1 MKKTV
6 DRKLIYFA
14 ALWIAVAFT
23 PLVAQEETDPF
34 EEEFGEEFLDEE
46 GFLEE
51 EDFPLEGDEFGDEEF
66 FDEEGF
72 DEEGFDEEGLAGF
85 DDLEAAPFQEDFEGD
100 TRQGYTITVSG
111 GMPTFRNS
119 TLLPW
124 LGTPN
129 GRVSVDLPSYLSI
142 GPIGF
147 RLGAEV
153 GTYDFTYDETGLTI
167 KNKDVLPLKG
177 KFGGIGFFGVITIP
191 SGPAN
196 LRLGM
201 GMLGTSPAYMAV
213 QSIGMALGDL
223 LDLRLGIRAT
233 AAYNVPDGLT
243 TAGTHMSWVDA
254 FMALGVTF

>member
-66 FDEEGF
+66 FDEEG
-72 DEEGFDEEGLAGF
+72 
-85 DDLEAAPFQEDFEGD
+85 
-100 TRQGYTITVSG
+100 TITVSG

>member
-124 LGTPN
+124 LGA
-129 GRVSVDLPSYLSI
+129 REVRRHRLFWRHYDSI
-142 GPIGF
+142 GAGKPSPRHGNAGNF
-147 RLGAEV
+147 SRLHGRTKHRYGPGGSV
-153 GTYDFTYDETGLTI
+153 RLETWH
-167 KNKDVLPLKG
+167 PCHR
-177 KFGGIGFFGVITIP
+177 
-191 SGPAN
+191 
-196 LRLGM
+196 RL
-201 GMLGTSPAYMAV
+201 
-213 QSIGMALGDL
+213 Q
-223 LDLRLGIRAT
+223 RA
-233 AAYNVPDGLT
+233 
-243 TAGTHMSWVDA
+243 
-254 FMALGVTF
+254 